1 MTTTTTLSLEEIHDA
16 LSVIVDGA
24 EGRDLTDE
32 ENGEIEGLEA
42 DLAAAQAKRDRTEAI
57 RARQAAR
64 AKIVTPALVTG
75 AGTPQVDDT
84 LDRAFVNYLRTGKE
98 NADIQELRAAQSEG
112 TPSEGG
118 FLVPDGFRN
127 KIVARMKA
135 YGGLADVVDE
145 ITTDTGNT
153 LTWLTEGDDTG
164 NLAEQVDEAGTMA
177 GGADLSYGVAS
188 LGAYS
193 YMSGGTGGL
202 PLRLSR
208 ELVQDSAFDIVARVA
223 DKLGLRAARKR
234 AALLVTGTGVNQPQG
249 IVTGRTGTGM
259 YSGASDA
266 LVYAD
271 FLTVI
276 HALDPAYRESGNC
289 RWAFNDT
296 FLKAARGVLDTNGR
310 PILDT
315 STASIAGSPGGASI
329 LGYPVT
335 IDQGFTSPAAT
346 STTTN
351 FGVFGDLR
359 EAYVLRNVKQVEL
372 LVNPYT
378 RMANRQ
384 IEYSAWFR
392 FDALQQN
399 TNAYTALTGT

>member
-1 MTTTTTLSLEEIHDA
+1 MTDTLLSVEDIHDA
-16 LSVIVDGA
+16 LSAIVDAA

-32 ENGEIEGLEA
+32 ESAEIEALEA
-42 DLAAAQAKRDRTEAI
+42 DLVKAQAKRDRTEAF
-57 RARQAAR
+57 RARQAER
-64 AKIVTPALVTG
+64 AKIATPALHVKG
-75 AGTPQVDDT
+75 SPAESSGT
-84 LDRAFVNYLRTGKE
+84 LDAAFTNYLRTGRE
-98 NADIQELRAAQSEG
+98 NADIQQLRAAQSEG

-135 YGGLADVVDE
+135 FGGLADVVDN
-145 ITTDTGNT
+145 ITTDTGNN
-153 LTWLTEGDDTG
+153 LAWLTEGDDTG
-164 NLAEQVDEAGTMA
+164 NLAEQVDEGGTFA
-177 GGADLSYGVAS
+177 GGADLVFSGAS

-193 YMSGGTGGL
+193 YMAGGTGGN

-208 ELVQDSAFDIVARVA
+208 ELVQDSAFDIEGRVA
-223 DKLGLRAARKR
+223 DKLGTRAARKR

-259 YSGASDA
+259 YSGAADA

-296 FLKAARGVLDTNGR
+296 FLKAVRGVLDTNGR

-315 STASIAGSPGGASI
+315 STASIAGSPGGASL

-335 IDQGFTSPAAT
+335 IDQGFSNPSAT

-359 EAYVLRNVKQVEL
+359 EAYVLRSVRQVEL
-372 LVNPYT
+372 LVNPYS
-378 RMANRQ
+378 RMQQRQ
-384 IEYSAWFR
+384 IEYSIWFR
-392 FDALQQN
+392 FDSIQQN